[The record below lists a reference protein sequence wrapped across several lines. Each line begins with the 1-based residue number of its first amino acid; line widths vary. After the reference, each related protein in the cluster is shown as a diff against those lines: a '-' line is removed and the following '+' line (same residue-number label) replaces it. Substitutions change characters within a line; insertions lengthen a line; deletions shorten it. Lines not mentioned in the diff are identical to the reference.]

1 MWTLKSFFFAITI
14 IGGKFIKRI
23 TLTSTYKMKT
33 TAKKTIWSSTFDIR
47 CGIVFDG
54 FLVIVLFLLR
64 LHNFIFRFSVL
75 PFKNAL
81 MFVQSFAHFVSLCV
95 LISFSSVCLGN
106 DFYFPSNVFCCCCC
120 GCFSFLQ
127 FSLPFLV
134 GDRKKPEQGEM
145 EYNNDEGKKVIV
157 GSCVRTRA
165 LGAQSRQNV
174 HIVNRFGMNQ
184 WKWL

>member
-1 MWTLKSFFFAITI
+1 MWTLKSFFFRHNNYRWKIYQAYTVDVNIQNENNSETN
-14 IGGKFIKRI
+14 
-23 TLTSTYKMKT
+23 
-33 TAKKTIWSSTFDIR
+33 IWSSTFDIR

-54 FLVIVLFLLR
+54 FLAIVLFLLR

-120 GCFSFLQ
+120 GCFPFLQ